1 MTNRA
6 RELRSRN
13 LFRRQCKRANGC
25 RVHCAGSRGA
35 SARIFDGVDSSLS
48 LNTSTNLLKWS
59 MHHSISFKLIQ
70 IKYGTDPLEVATI
83 YFMKFF
89 NCAGSW
95 GASAQ
100 IFDGVDSRVA
110 HWIDKFLIKLTWTR
124 NAIGRRN
131 RFVRSSHSI
140 MHAFWIAQA
149 AESRRREASMAS
161 TLESIKSE
169 LRAADR
175 SRIAALEMVTIIY
188 IIDRGRERGGKVDR
202 LVGRQIDR

>member
-1 MTNRA
+1 
-6 RELRSRN
+6 
-13 LFRRQCKRANGC
+13 
-25 RVHCAGSRGA
+25 
-35 SARIFDGVDSSLS
+35 
-48 LNTSTNLLKWS
+48 
-59 MHHSISFKLIQ
+59 
-70 IKYGTDPLEVATI
+70 
-83 YFMKFF
+83 
-89 NCAGSW
+89 
-95 GASAQ
+95 
-100 IFDGVDSRVA
+100 
-110 HWIDKFLIKLTWTR
+110 
-124 NAIGRRN
+124 
-131 RFVRSSHSI
+131 